1 MSMISEFEKIMRDIK
16 LFNEKW
22 RDDEYQSLIR
32 KIEIR
37 DDMPTQEEPIMG
49 EYKIGVGFKFM
60 GVWLETYEKKE
71 ICKRCGTNVG
81 SNQIRRGE

>member
-49 EYKIGVGFKFM
+49 E
-60 GVWLETYEKKE
+60 
-71 ICKRCGTNVG
+71 R
-81 SNQIRRGE
+81 